1 MIEMGRFRFA
11 PPARAAFIGGLCALG
26 GIAALS
32 AQTTPAPASTPAA
45 TPAVGADAAPDE
57 SNDSPFVIAYRK
69 ALIAF
74 KLKTY
79 DQADAAIDEAI
90 QLDPKDARAPI
101 LKGRIAA
108 ALGKPDEAEALVKQG
123 LALDPASTLGH
134 RALGDIHFHQ
144 RRYDAARVAYL
155 DAQRYGD
162 TDPDLNLLVFYCDIG
177 AKELGEAQKI
187 FVTFNSFDE
196 KYPHYYFAKAALA
209 RAEGNDPASRKDLQ
223 DATVLYGNELFAR
236 YAADYFFLFASKP

>member
-1 MIEMGRFRFA
+1 MGRLRFV
-11 PPARAAFIGGLCALG
+11 PPVRTALAGVLCAWG

-32 AQTTPAPASTPAA
+32 AQTSPAPTPAA
-45 TPAVGADAAPDE
+45 APAAGADASTAPDE
-57 SNDSPFVIAYRK
+57 SHDSPFVIAYRK

-79 DQADAAIDEAI
+79 DQADAAIDQAI
-90 QLDPKDARAPI
+90 KIDPQDARGPI
-101 LKGRIAA
+101 LKGRITA
-108 ALGKPDEAEALVKQG
+108 ALEKPEAAETLIKQG
-123 LALDPASTLGH
+123 LALDPASTIGH
-134 RALGDIHFHQ
+134 RALGDLHFHQ
-144 RRYDAARVAYL
+144 RHYDAARVAYL

-162 TDPDLNLLVFYCDIG
+162 ADPDLNLLVFYCDIG
-177 AKELGEAQKI
+177 SKELGEAQKI

-209 RAEGNDPASRKDLQ
+209 RAEGNDPAARKDLQ